1 MMNLDSE
8 TVYDLIFKA
17 YKEKVTERLWHL
29 YSCAFPHMDPEKR
42 ISFDEFIEPLTNP
55 KEPES
60 ADDILKNIKG
70 MMDDFTPERR

>member
-1 MMNLDSE
+1 MAIE
-8 TVYDLIFKA
+8 TGGELIIKA
-17 YKEKVTERLWHL
+17 IIEKEKDRLWTL
-29 YSCAFPHMDPEKR
+29 YCSCRPHMDPDKFV
-42 ISFDEFIEPLTNP
+42 SFEQFIEPLTNP